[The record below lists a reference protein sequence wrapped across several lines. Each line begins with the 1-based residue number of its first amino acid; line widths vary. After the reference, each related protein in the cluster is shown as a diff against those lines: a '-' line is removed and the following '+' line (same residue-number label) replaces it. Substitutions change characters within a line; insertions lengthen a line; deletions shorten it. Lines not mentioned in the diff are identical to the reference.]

1 MSVVSL
7 CSLLKGAPFPARPLS
22 RRDRD
27 RDRERERKEKKGI
40 SLSRGLYLEG
50 IVHGKV
56 ERGPSNGI
64 VCSIADHITTNI
76 PFTCYHLYG
85 RNLQTKRHEHGFRNL
100 EMK

>member
-1 MSVVSL
+1 MPV
-7 CSLLKGAPFPARPLS
+7 PFPIPAKGGK
-22 RRDRD
+22 
-27 RDRERERKEKKGI
+27 RERQEEGGPFKGI

-85 RNLQTKRHEHGFRNL
+85 RNLQTKRHEHDN
-100 EMK
+100 K